1 VTGGSAERRL
11 VRGNRG
17 RAQSLRRTKSREEE
31 PADQSSGQG
40 KRSRSGLVVQITT
53 VGNLTAEP
61 ELRYT
66 AAGTGIARFTVA
78 SNDREFDPTLGHWR
92 DMPTLF
98 THCIVR
104 GAQAE
109 HAAASLHCGSRV
121 IVLGQMRPPS
131 SAYRGGQK
139 GRTAELGVVEIALS
153 LRYTHTTLGAVLT
166 GRHRHTRD
174 GDCEPSSEPQA
185 RAPDC

>member
-1 VTGGSAERRL
+1 MTNNGATRRL

-17 RAQSLRRTKSREEE
+17 RAQSLRQTKSREEE

-40 KRSRSGLVVQITT
+40 KRSRSGSVVQITR
-53 VGNLTAEP
+53 VGNLIAEP

-66 AAGTGIARFTVA
+66 ATGTGITRFTVA
-78 SNDREFDPTLGHWR
+78 SNDREFDPILRHWR

-109 HAAASLHCGSRV
+109 HAAATLHRGHRV
-121 IVLGQMRPPS
+121 IVLGQLRLRS
-131 SAYRGGQK
+131 SAYRDGGK
-139 GRTAELGVVEIALS
+139 GGTAELGVVEVALS
-153 LRYTHTTLGAVLT
+153 LRYTRTTMGTAT
-166 GRHRHTRD
+166 CR
-174 GDCEPSSEPQA
+174 SSRVQ
-185 RAPDC
+185 PD

>member
-17 RAQSLRRTKSREEE
+17 RAQSLRQTTSREEE
-31 PADQSSGQG
+31 PADQPSGHG
-40 KRSRSGLVVQITT
+40 RWSRSGSVVQITT

-66 AAGTGIARFTVA
+66 ATGTGITRFTIA
-78 SNDREFDPTLGHWR
+78 SNDREFDPILGHWR

-109 HAAASLHCGSRV
+109 HAAVTLHRGHRV
-121 IVLGQMRPPS
+121 IVLGQLRPPS
-131 SAYRGGQK
+131 SAYRGGRRGK
-139 GRTAELGVVEIALS
+139 TAELGVVEIALS
-153 LRYTHTTLGAVLT
+153 LRYTQLLDS
-166 GRHRHTRD
+166 TR
-174 GDCEPSSEPQA
+174 
-185 RAPDC
+185 